1 MPKYFRKNYLNDVAW
16 KMVNYQIRSAP
27 KVDPEPIEGLC
38 EGYDS
43 AKFLVKN
50 IISSLEEELFVART
64 HFKEAV

>member
-1 MPKYFRKNYLNDVAW
+1 
-16 KMVNYQIRSAP
+16 MVNYQIRSAP